1 MLDIAALE
9 LALQQPSLTG
19 LALGFAAG
27 FLFSFNAVAIAAIPV
42 TLAYV
47 TKAHEP
53 KRAFVIGGAFIT
65 GLIVTHILLGVATA
79 LGGEWVKGLMGR
91 WWGLVLGPALI
102 GLGLMWPGWL
112 RINLP
117 WFAARGR
124 AVSGPWGAFVFAIPF
139 SVALCPVCTPALLVM
154 LTASAALRSVPF
166 GVALLAAFALGRS
179 VPIILGAVAV
189 GWLESLRF
197 LTRWQKAFEIAGGLT
212 LIGSGLWLINIYFF
226 LM

>member
-1 MLDIAALE
+1 MLDITALE
-9 LALQQPSLTG
+9 LALSEPSLTG
-19 LALGFAAG
+19 LALGFVAG

-53 KRAFVIGGAFIT
+53 KRAFILGGAFIT
-65 GLIVTHILLGVATA
+65 GLIATHIVLGAAAA
-79 LGGEWVKGLMGR
+79 LGGEWVRNLMGR
-91 WWGLVLGPALI
+91 WWGLILGPVLI
-102 GLGLMWPGWL
+102 VLGLMWPGWL
-112 RINLP
+112 RVNIP
-117 WFAARGR
+117 WFSARGQ
-124 AVSGPWGAFVFAIPF
+124 AVSGVWGAFVLVIPF

-154 LTASAALRSVPF
+154 LTASAGLGSVPF

-189 GWLESLRF
+189 GWLESLAF
-197 LTRWQKAFEIAGGLT
+197 LTRWQSAFEIAGGLT
-212 LIGSGLWLINIYFF
+212 LIGSGLYLINEYFF